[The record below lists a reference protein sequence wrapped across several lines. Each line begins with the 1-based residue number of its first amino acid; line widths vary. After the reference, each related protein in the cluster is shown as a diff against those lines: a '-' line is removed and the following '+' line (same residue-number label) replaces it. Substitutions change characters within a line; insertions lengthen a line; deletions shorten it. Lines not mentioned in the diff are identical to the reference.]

1 MIGLPFVIDTI
12 SSLRVFK
19 PIYWVQ
25 LPTDQ
30 NNDRSRFH
38 LVVEILQTDLQS
50 RIGEVIWREE
60 AHIHHS

>member
-1 MIGLPFVIDTI
+1 MIGLPFVIDNI

-30 NNDRSRFH
+30 NNDRLRCH
-38 LVVEILQTDLQS
+38 LVVEILQTDLQP
-50 RIGEVIWREE
+50 RLGEVIWREE
-60 AHIHHS
+60 ARIHHS